1 MIQNKVGDGSDES
14 LNKSDSSLARLDQII
29 LDKPEVNSNI
39 LQNINVVTSKMQI
52 ESLELSP
59 GLGKKKLKD
68 D

>member
-1 MIQNKVGDGSDES
+1 M
-14 LNKSDSSLARLDQII
+14 NKSDSSLARLDQMV

-52 ESLELSP
+52 ENLELSP

-68 D
+68 E